1 MKLIKVL
8 HFGFFLSV
16 LTISF
21 FLTQKAISSTR
32 SVDDV
37 EPVRD
42 DSITLNLPDQKY
54 VISEKDLSE
63 LSGDLIIP
71 TLDSTSPKL
80 VYNKSLGVVEST
92 ASPKDYVISGN
103 TLREQVSRYVSDDTR
118 TINPTYILKDRYQK
132 NLADFNDQLNQA
144 HRTPLTISLKDGSKQ
159 SELTLDSNFL
169 RQVIKP
175 ISTDIVHPLDLD
187 KASLLAYLNSR
198 LTAKQKKYF
207 NPTVAYQ
214 NTKDALNSR
223 FMGNMTPQVLGVDDG
238 PSSRGELA
246 NKYLEVD
253 LSQQKMYFFIGGSLY
268 KEYRVSTGEEYPTP
282 VGEFH
287 ILNKAPNAFSSIYNA
302 WMPYWMGFKY
312 AGDVKAY
319 LGIHEIAYA
328 LDSKG
333 KHIYRHGNYI
343 GEMMTGGCVA
353 LQPGDSREVYNLS
366 DVGMLVKIIK

>member
-1 MKLIKVL
+1 MKLIPVL
-8 HFGFFLSV
+8 NFSFFVAVLS
-16 LTISF
+16 TSF
-21 FLTQKAISSTR
+21 FLTQKSFSYAAKSKI
-32 SVDDV
+32 V
-37 EPVRD
+37 ESE
-42 DSITLNLPDQKY
+42 DSRVITLRLPDQKY
-54 VISEKDLSE
+54 TISERDLATLKE
-63 LSGDLIIP
+63 ELIIP
-71 TLDSTSPKL
+71 SLDSTIPKI
-80 VYNKSLGVVEST
+80 VYNKASGIIESVS
-92 ASPKDYVISGN
+92 SPKDYVIN
-103 TLREQVSRYVSDDTR
+103 TTTLRDQVEKYVTDEISE
-118 TINPTYILKDRYQK
+118 ISPTYISQDRYQK
-132 NLADFNDQLNQA
+132 KLTDFNDQLNQA
-144 HRTPLTISLKDGSKQ
+144 HRTPLTISLKDGGKI
-159 SELTLDSNFL
+159 SELTLDSSFL

-175 ISTDIVHPLDLD
+175 ISTDIVHPIDLD
-187 KASLLAYLNSR
+187 KPALLAYLNSR
-198 LTAKQKKYF
+198 LTTKQKKYF

-223 FMGNMTPQVLGVDDG
+223 FMGNLTPQVLGVDDG

-246 NKYLEVD
+246 DKYLEVD
-253 LSQQKMYFFIGGSLY
+253 LSQQKMYFFIGGRLY

-328 LDSKG
+328 LDTKG
-333 KHIYRHGNYI
+333 KPVYRHGNYI

-353 LQPGDSREVYNLS
+353 LERGDSREVYNLS

>member
-1 MKLIKVL
+1 MKLTKVL
-8 HFGFFLSV
+8 NLGFFVSV
-16 LTISF
+16 LAISF
-21 FLTQKAISSTR
+21 FLTHQAMSTTSR
-32 SVDDV
+32 TAAN
-37 EPVRD
+37 EPAQD
-42 DSITLNLPDQKY
+42 SSITLNLPDQKY
-54 VISEKDLSE
+54 IISEKDLAE
-63 LSGDLIIP
+63 LKDDLVIP
-71 TLDSTSPKL
+71 TLDSTSPKI
-80 VYNKSLGVVEST
+80 VYNKSLGIVEST
-92 ASPKDYVISGN
+92 SSPKDYVISGN
-103 TLREQVSRYVSDDTR
+103 TLKEQVSRYVSDDIR
-118 TINPTYILKDRYQK
+118 SINPTYVLKDRYQE
-132 NLADFNDQLNQA
+132 NLTEFNDQLNQA

-159 SELTLDSNFL
+159 TELTIDSNFL
-169 RQVIKP
+169 RQVINP

-207 NPTVAYQ
+207 NPTVAYK

-223 FMGNMTPQVLGVDDG
+223 FMGNLTPQVLGVDDG

-246 NKYLEVD
+246 DKYLEVD

-328 LDSKG
+328 VDAKG
-333 KHIYRHGNYI
+333 KRIYTQGNYI

-353 LQPGDSREVYNLS
+353 LEPGDSREVYNLS
-366 DVGMLVKIIK
+366 DVGMLIKIIK